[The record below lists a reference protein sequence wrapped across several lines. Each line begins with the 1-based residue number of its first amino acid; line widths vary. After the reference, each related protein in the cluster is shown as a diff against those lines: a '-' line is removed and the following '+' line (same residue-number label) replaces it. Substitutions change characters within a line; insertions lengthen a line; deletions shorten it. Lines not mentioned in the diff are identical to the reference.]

1 MKSNSKNS
9 SDLEKT
15 LMRFVRACVE
25 SAVKNM
31 PMPLTP
37 EINLLND
44 FRGCFVT
51 LKKLGNLRGCIGM
64 LEPQMPLKKAI
75 PEMAEAAALR
85 DPRFPRVTPDELEEL
100 QIELSILTLPHRVNS
115 IDEVMPGRDGI
126 IVSYRGRRGCY
137 LPQVAVET
145 GWSAEK
151 FVMNCAREKAGIDRR
166 DVEEGNATLEIF
178 QADIFE
184 EKK

>member
-1 MKSNSKNS
+1 
-9 SDLEKT
+9 
-15 LMRFVRACVE
+15 
-25 SAVKNM
+25 
-31 PMPLTP
+31 
-37 EINLLND
+37 
-44 FRGCFVT
+44 
-51 LKKLGNLRGCIGM
+51 
-64 LEPQMPLKKAI
+64 
-75 PEMAEAAALR
+75 
-85 DPRFPRVTPDELEEL
+85 
-100 QIELSILTLPHRVNS
+100 
-115 IDEVMPGRDGI
+115 VMPGRDGI